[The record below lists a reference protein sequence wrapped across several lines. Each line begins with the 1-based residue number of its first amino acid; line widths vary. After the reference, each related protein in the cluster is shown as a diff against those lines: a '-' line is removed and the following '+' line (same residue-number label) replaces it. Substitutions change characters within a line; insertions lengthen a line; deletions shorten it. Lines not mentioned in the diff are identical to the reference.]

1 MPTYL
6 YTAKSLKGEEKKG
19 SMEASDLQ
27 DLSQK
32 LRQQKFILI
41 RAKQEDEKKTSG
53 ISLPFGKVPLAEK
66 MFFVKNLRVMTVAG
80 LPLPRA
86 IGSLAEQTKSEKFRK
101 ALLNI
106 REEISKGRTLSSALG
121 DYPGIFSELFQSM
134 VKVGEES
141 GTLDKVLESLSLQL
155 EKEHELKS
163 KVIGALIYPSVIVVA
178 MLGVG
183 TLMLV
188 TVIPRLAATFIELG
202 IELPATTKI
211 VIGLADFLINRWYLA
226 LIGIFL
232 TIMFFSQAVKN
243 ENFKKNLDMLF
254 LKIPVMSGIVRSTNS
269 ASMLRTLSS
278 LISAGTSLPRALEI
292 TAGVLGNFHFKESM
306 IVASEK
312 VRRGEKLSEVIEK
325 YKGVY
330 PTTVIQMI
338 TVGEE
343 TGETSTILSKL
354 ADFFEEEV
362 SDTTKNL
369 TSVIEPVL
377 MLIIGAAIGFFAVSM
392 IQPMYTMLGSIE

>member
-1 MPTYL
+1 
-6 YTAKSLKGEEKKG
+6 
-19 SMEASDLQ
+19 MEASDLQ

-343 TGETSTILSKL
+343 TGETSTILSKG
-354 ADFFEEEV
+354 ERY
-362 SDTTKNL
+362 N
-369 TSVIEPVL
+369 
-377 MLIIGAAIGFFAVSM
+377 
-392 IQPMYTMLGSIE
+392 